1 MGTVFHSAN
10 GGALWDSYAFGNL
23 QGGRL
28 ARMQFTSDPAM
39 LYVLDDPGEI
49 WAASMGNGLRVGWLT
64 EPRPVFGRLT
74 VGAGNVGYSG
84 LGSDSQRLQIQTS
97 SDLASWGDLA
107 ANIIKDGHFGGVD
120 ASAGGQ
126 SPRFYRAVIAPPIS
140 GSGP

>member
-1 MGTVFHSAN
+1 
-10 GGALWDSYAFGNL
+10 
-23 QGGRL
+23 
-28 ARMQFTSDPAM
+28 
-39 LYVLDDPGEI
+39 
-49 WAASMGNGLRVGWLT
+49 
-64 EPRPVFGRLT
+64 LT